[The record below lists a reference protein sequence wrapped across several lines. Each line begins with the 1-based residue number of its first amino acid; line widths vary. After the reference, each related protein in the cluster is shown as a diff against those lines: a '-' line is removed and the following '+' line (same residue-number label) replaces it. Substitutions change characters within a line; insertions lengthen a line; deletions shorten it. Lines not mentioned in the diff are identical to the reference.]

1 MDLDGPIRCSY
12 NRTAIIPA
20 GTPRVFTHN
29 EKTIFDPSSKATEK
43 QRCAIKRRY
52 SVMEV
57 SWLSSQLF
65 QLEAVSFIAPDGQD
79 RAL

>member
-1 MDLDGPIRCSY
+1 MDMAQISL
-12 NRTAIIPA
+12 AIYKTQSC
-20 GTPRVFTHN
+20 TPRVFTHN
-29 EKTIFDPSSKATEK
+29 GKNIFDPNSKATDK

-57 SWLSSQLF
+57 SSPLF

-79 RAL
+79 QR